1 MRGVIFLGAVFFG
14 VAAGIFSGCGAGKP
28 SQPVSTIAVS
38 ILPLKY
44 LTDSIGGGDF
54 ATVVIV
60 PPGASPETFEPTLSS
75 MKEVSRAKAYFQVG
89 LLDFE
94 RSFETAVRNNG
105 SEIRF
110 VDLSQGLALIA
121 GEDSSSQTD
130 DTEAIGGHHH
140 GTDPHVWLS
149 PARFRQMAENVA
161 RTVTEINPDS
171 VEKYAVNLHQVI
183 STIDFVDRYILSS
196 FNELKGR
203 SFLIYHPFLTYYAVD
218 YDLRQIPIEQEG
230 KEPSVAYL
238 KTTMS
243 RIGEERLN
251 TVFYQQEQHRR
262 VVESLIEQAGL
273 QAVALD
279 PLAYDWPENM
289 KHLTDLLKE
298 SLYE

>member
-1 MRGVIFLGAVFFG
+1 MRGIGFLWAIFCAV
-14 VAAGIFSGCGAGKP
+14 VAGIFSGCGAGAP
-28 SQPVSTIAVS
+28 SQPVPTVAVS

-54 ATVVIV
+54 QTVVVV

-94 RSFETAVRNNG
+94 RPFEAAVRNNG

-121 GEDSSSQTD
+121 DEDLSGQTHD
-130 DTEAIGGHHH
+130 SEAISGHLH

-149 PARFRQMAENVA
+149 PARFRQLAENVA
-161 RTVTEINPDS
+161 RTLTEINPDS
-171 VEKYAVNLHQVI
+171 AEKYAVNLRRLTSIVD
-183 STIDFVDRYILSS
+183 SVDRYILSF

-203 SFLIYHPFLTYYAVD
+203 SFLIYHPFLTYYAAD
-218 YDLRQIPIEQEG
+218 YSLRQIPIEQEG

-238 KTTMS
+238 KTTIS

-279 PLAYDWPENM
+279 PLSYDWPENM
-289 KHLTDLLKE
+289 KYVTDRLKE